1 MRALAKACR
10 DLQHV
15 YLAGCSRI
23 TDQGLRALGSLRK
36 LQVLNIAD
44 CTRWGLALIRQA
56 VVWMVWADLVWH
68 ILPSGYQMQASGTL
82 WRMLLAHSLESSTSL
97 TV

>member
-1 MRALAKACR
+1 MYVYCFADNTTLTDATLRSLAKVCR
-10 DLQHV
+10 DISHL

-44 CTRWGLALIRQA
+44 CTR
-56 VVWMVWADLVWH
+56 
-68 ILPSGYQMQASGTL
+68 
-82 WRMLLAHSLESSTSL
+82 
-97 TV
+97 